1 MHDQNEIKIQRRFS
15 MKKNSH
21 LFIFLSLLALT
32 LGTLACGAFSS
43 SQPVDS
49 QPVQSA
55 PATEPPVSADSGT
68 DPDAVVPCS
77 QLIPADE
84 LNSLILNAPTTLKE
98 TSFPGGT
105 SCEWKYTAN
114 GAMQEGLFYIQV
126 DFSDGA
132 ASMWQTTR
140 KSELSNEPS
149 DIVVNSIDG
158 LVDESYVWSSKVTGL
173 YVVYARKGDKTLI
186 MRYVPQNVLYMANE
200 SGIIDMVDRFFNR
213 F

>member
-1 MHDQNEIKIQRRFS
+1 

-43 SQPVDS
+43 SQSVDS
-49 QPVQSA
+49 QSVQSA
-55 PATEPPVSADSGT
+55 TATEPPVSAPTDSGT
-68 DPDAVVPCS
+68 DPNAVVPCL
-77 QLIPADE
+77 QLITADE
-84 LNSLILNAPTTLKE
+84 LNNLIFNAPVTLKE

-114 GAMQEGLFYIQV
+114 GATQESLFYLQV
-126 DFSDGA
+126 DYTEGA
-132 ASMWQTTR
+132 PSLWEATR
-140 KSELSNEPS
+140 KSELANEPS

-158 LVDESYVWSSKVTGL
+158 LADESYTWSSKVTGL
-173 YVVYARKGDKTLI
+173 YVVYVRKGGKTLI
-186 MRYVPQNVLYMANE
+186 MRYVPQDVLYMANE